1 MGKILIS
8 GGAGFIGFHLA
19 DRLSKSLSNE
29 ILLLDN
35 FSRGRLDNDLRL
47 LLQRSNIKLRSADL
61 TNPATYQSLDKD
73 FDEIYHLGA
82 VIGVK
87 NVLGNPTEVVRV
99 NALATLH
106 MLDWFCK
113 CENGKLLFSSTSE
126 TYAWT
131 QHILEL
137 PFPTPEKIPLALTD
151 LENPRSS
158 YAGSKIFG
166 ELAVIQYCRF
176 FNRPFVILRY
186 HNVYG
191 PRMGR
196 EHVIPELFQRA
207 VVEGQDPLV
216 VYSADHSRAF
226 CYVSD
231 AVDGTISAMRTRQAD
246 DKTINIGN
254 NSEEVSILEL
264 AKRILK
270 ALRPGARIQ
279 VKPACNDPIKRRCP
293 DTLTAK
299 NLLNY
304 HPKVCL
310 EDGLKLTLAW
320 YGANLD
326 KNSFDLR

>member
-19 DRLSKSLSNE
+19 ERLSRSISNE

-35 FSRGRLDNDLRL
+35 FSRGRLDNDLSL
-47 LLQRSNIKLRSADL
+47 LLQRANIALRSVDL
-61 TNPATYQSLDKD
+61 TNPATYQSLETD

-87 NVLGNPTEVVRV
+87 NVLDNPAEVVRV
-99 NALATLH
+99 NAMATLH
-106 MLDWFCK
+106 LLDWFCESAK
-113 CENGKLLFSSTSE
+113 GKLLFSSTSE

-166 ELAVIQYCRF
+166 ELAVTQYCRF
-176 FNRPFVILRY
+176 FNRPFVIVRY

-196 EHVIPELFQRA
+196 EHVIPELFLRA
-207 VVEGQDPLV
+207 SVEGQDPLV

-231 AVDGTISAMRTRQAD
+231 AVDATISAMRAQGAN
-246 DKTINIGN
+246 DKTINVGN

-264 AKRILK
+264 AGRILK
-270 ALRPGARIQ
+270 TCRPGARIEA
-279 VKPACNDPIKRRCP
+279 KTACNDPIKRRCP
-293 DTLTAK
+293 DTRTAQV
-299 NLLNY
+299 LLNY
-304 HPKVCL
+304 RPKVCL
-310 EDGLKLTLAW
+310 EEGLKLTLAW

-326 KNSFDLR
+326 K

>member
-1 MGKILIS
+1 MARILIS

-19 DRLSKSLSNE
+19 DQLSRSIANE

-35 FSRGRLDNDLRL
+35 FSRGRLDNDLSL
-47 LLQRSNIKLRSADL
+47 LLQRPNITLRSVDL
-61 TNPATYQSLDKD
+61 TNPETYQSLETD

-87 NVLGNPTEVVRV
+87 NVLDNPPEVVRV
-99 NALATLH
+99 NATATLH

-113 CENGKLLFSSTSE
+113 CGHGKLLFSSTSE

-151 LENPRSS
+151 LEDPRSS

-166 ELAVIQYCRF
+166 ELAVTQYCRF
-176 FNRPFVILRY
+176 FNRPFVIVRY

-196 EHVIPELFQRA
+196 EHVIPQLFQRGA
-207 VVEGQDPLV
+207 LEGQDPLL
-216 VYSADHSRAF
+216 VYSADHTRAF

-231 AVDGTISAMRTRQAD
+231 AVDATISAMRTHGAD

-254 NSEEVSILEL
+254 NREEVSIREL
-264 AKRILK
+264 ARRILE
-270 ALRPGARIQ
+270 AFRPGARIES
-279 VKPACNDPIKRRCP
+279 KPACNDPVKRRCP
-293 DTLTAK
+293 DLRTAEE
-299 NLLNY
+299 LLNY
-304 HPKVCL
+304 RPKVCL
-310 EDGLKLTLAW
+310 QDGLKLTLAW
-320 YGANLD
+320 YEANPR
-326 KNSFDLR
+326 K